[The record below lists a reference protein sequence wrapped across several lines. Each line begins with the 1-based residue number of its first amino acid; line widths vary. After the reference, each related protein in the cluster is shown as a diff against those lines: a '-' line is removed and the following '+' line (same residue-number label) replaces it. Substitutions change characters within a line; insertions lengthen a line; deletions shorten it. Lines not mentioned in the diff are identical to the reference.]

1 MYQRGGH
8 RGWVTLIPNNIVCKI
23 VVILKS
29 ILKLFSPLITL
40 ALPCPK
46 KLSGK
51 IGNGSLLFY

>member
-1 MYQRGGH
+1 
-8 RGWVTLIPNNIVCKI
+8 
-23 VVILKS
+23 VILKS